1 MTAEEL
7 KEVMNQ
13 WELNAAQLA
22 KVLCLHSNKVSEYL
36 GGVSRIPCAIAFSI
50 EALQLLPEAQ
60 RKALFTQRLQRPT
73 HGRGRP

>member
-7 KEVMNQ
+7 KQVMLR

-36 GGVSRIPCAIAFSI
+36 GEVSRIPCALAYSV
-50 EALQLLPEAQ
+50 EALELLPAEE
-60 RKALFTQRLQRPT
+60 RRRLFEKRLQRST
-73 HGRGRP
+73 HGR